1 MSPERTGPGHLG
13 FGHGPHYC
21 LGAALARLETVT
33 AVSAVL
39 ERFPQAALAE
49 PREQLRP
56 RPSVRTRG
64 LSRLPV
70 RLRPGSPDRPCASAE
85 EAAQ

>member
-21 LGAALARLETVT
+21 LGAALARLEIVT
-33 AVSAVL
+33 AVTVLL
-39 ERFPQAALAE
+39 ERCPEAALTT
-49 PREQLRP
+49 PREDLRP

-64 LSRLPV
+64 IARLPV
-70 RLRPGSPDRPCASAE
+70 QLRPDDD
-85 EAAQ
+85 